1 MSGQRRYSDD
11 EFDRA
16 LRELAEGTAGE
27 PRFHEASAAE
37 RARQA
42 KQQAKRARKQSRRHR
57 GRGRVERD
65 SRGRATTWTSVSIV
79 LVLATAGAFIW
90 LQLRHPSTA
99 STGAA
104 SPVATTAAASVAP
117 AVAEAGPPADPF
129 TGTPANTWANGAAG
143 IVVPAAKPVG
153 NFTAA
158 QVEAAYQTTRKLLIA
173 ADLNQP
179 TLLGGA
185 PTAFADLLTAQQRAQ
200 FLGGLNKKG
209 ANQGGYP
216 LSTCRRVMSFAPDS
230 TQLIGSVVKVQGT
243 MSAKSVS
250 DSGTTALA
258 ITVNYLF
265 SYAIEPPGAP
275 ADWMRFL
282 AHQYG
287 SFDFARWDDPGGSL
301 QPWDQ
306 TTIGHA
312 GLRCGSTDGYLHPDY
327 PSERAS
333 GPGGTQSG
341 PALNPYSS
349 ATAVPGGG
357 AVCGTLS
364 TGT

>member
-1 MSGQRRYSDD
+1 MSGQQRYSDD

-16 LRELAEGTAGE
+16 LRDLAEGKAGE
-27 PRFHEASAAE
+27 PRFREASAAE
-37 RARQA
+37 RARLA
-42 KQQAKRARKQSRRHR
+42 KQQAKRARKQARRRR
-57 GRGRVERD
+57 GRGRAERGP
-65 SRGRATTWTSVSIV
+65 GRATAWTSVGVV
-79 LVLATAGAFIW
+79 LVLAAVGTFAW

-99 STGAA
+99 ATGT
-104 SPVATTAAASVAP
+104 PVAP
-117 AVAEAGPPADPF
+117 AVAVAAPTADPRADPF
-129 TGTPANTWANGAAG
+129 AGTSANTWADGAGG
-143 IVVPAAKPVG
+143 IVVPAVKPVG
-153 NFTAA
+153 HFTAA
-158 QVEAAYQTTRKLLIA
+158 QVETAYQTTRKLVIA

-185 PTAFADLLTAQQRAQ
+185 PTAFADLLTSQQRAL

-209 ANQGGYP
+209 ANKGGYP
-216 LSTCRRVMSFAPDS
+216 VSTRMWVMSFAPGS
-230 TQLIGSVVKVQGT
+230 TELIGSVVKVQGT

-265 SYAIEPPGAP
+265 TYAIEPPGAP
-275 ADWMRFL
+275 TDWMRFL

-287 SFDFARWDDPGGSL
+287 SVDFAQWYDPGGPL

-306 TTIGHA
+306 TIIGHT
-312 GLRCGSTDGYLHPDY
+312 GIRCGSTDGYQHPDY

-333 GPGGTQSG
+333 GAGGTQSG

-349 ATAVPGGG
+349 ATDVPGGG
-357 AVCGTLS
+357 AVCGRS